1 MTAPKKKGLSIG
13 AAMKQRMGQ
22 ESQAEAV
29 QGQAVPSGKTAVP
42 EVASEA
48 LESFNTRLPAGL
60 HRRLKMH
67 AAAEGRKIQDVVQAA
82 LITYLDKK
90 E

>member
-1 MTAPKKKGLSIG
+1 MTGQKKKSMSIG

-22 ESQAEAV
+22 EHQTEPA
-29 QGQAVPSGKTAVP
+29 P
-42 EVASEA
+42 VASPSKPAAPVAIPEA

-67 AAAEGRKIQDVVQAA
+67 AAAEGQKIQDIVQAA
-82 LITYLDKK
+82 LVAYLDEK